1 MEDSKM
7 HKFRSR
13 TIVSFILTLASLV
26 ILVVPPF
33 SHAAIKQGEALLGV
47 YVSAHE
53 TVMVRENRGIL
64 EILCNTENKEEQ
76 MFETFTS
83 FPLIHT
89 GGNNYLLLCRTP
101 LKNEQIKA
109 VFTTDAQGKG
119 SILTIGNRK
128 FKRKFFDVEMGTT
141 FKIKPLMGEDELRKR
156 ALAASPPAEQGQFI
170 KPDLVEI
177 IKLDPTIRLDIR
189 YATTNNFMGI
199 RLYDQPRA
207 FLQREAAAAL
217 VRASSK
223 LSAYGFGLIVHDA
236 YRPWYVTKMF
246 YDATPDHQK
255 DFVADPSQ
263 GSRHNRGGAVDVGLY
278 DLKTGKIL
286 DMGSG
291 YDEFSIRAYPYYPG
305 GTSEQRELREI
316 LRIVM
321 EGEGFKVFH
330 NEWWHFDYR
339 EWKKYPI
346 INLRFDEI

>member
-1 MEDSKM
+1 M
-7 HKFRSR
+7 
-13 TIVSFILTLASLV
+13 SFILTLATLV
-26 ILVVPPF
+26 ILVVPPI

-64 EILCNTENKEEQ
+64 EILCNTENKEEK

-199 RLYDQPRA
+199 RLYD
-207 FLQREAAAAL
+207 
-217 VRASSK
+217 
-223 LSAYGFGLIVHDA
+223 
-236 YRPWYVTKMF
+236 
-246 YDATPDHQK
+246 
-255 DFVADPSQ
+255 
-263 GSRHNRGGAVDVGLY
+263 
-278 DLKTGKIL
+278 
-286 DMGSG
+286 
-291 YDEFSIRAYPYYPG
+291 
-305 GTSEQRELREI
+305 
-316 LRIVM
+316 
-321 EGEGFKVFH
+321 
-330 NEWWHFDYR
+330 
-339 EWKKYPI
+339 
-346 INLRFDEI
+346 